1 PNNKA
6 GGLLGPFDM
15 PTVLNP
21 SNALEDDET
30 YARLLASPGLVAGL
44 GSYDGVIE
52 LKFPETLDED
62 TWSYVRIAGD
72 NSLFDALLG
81 GSLGDLLGDVLGVVL
96 LGNQEITI
104 DARLGGSSVL
114 SRSSTAGFDTD
125 RVK

>member
-1 PNNKA
+1 METSFTYPKSSFLRFIYTLVLVPLLLVSPGSVGEVMGQEKELANEVTYTSPNNKA
-6 GGLLGPFDM
+6 GGLLGPFNM

-62 TWSYVRIAGD
+62 T
-72 NSLFDALLG
+72 
-81 GSLGDLLGDVLGVVL
+81 
-96 LGNQEITI
+96 
-104 DARLGGSSVL
+104 
-114 SRSSTAGFDTD
+114 
-125 RVK
+125 